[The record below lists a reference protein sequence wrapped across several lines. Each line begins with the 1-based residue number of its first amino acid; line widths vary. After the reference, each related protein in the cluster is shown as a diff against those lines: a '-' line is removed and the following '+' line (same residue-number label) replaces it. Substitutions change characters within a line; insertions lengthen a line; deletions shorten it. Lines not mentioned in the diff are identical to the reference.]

1 MKSAK
6 AKKRKIEVGAA
17 ILFWLA
23 VGVAVPIIFDFAGD
37 EVQFDS
43 SEVVAATRNNFK
55 ITRPFSIDKQSGTT
69 ISGGTL
75 GIVAPKGTV
84 LTAESSAALLKR
96 GEAVLLLRGGE
107 LIVGNPTAQT
117 DNAGDTSAPLVR
129 ALQKG
134 RFKALALRQSTI
146 IVSLPN
152 GHRELLTRADLQ
164 MIPAGRGAVEAKGQG
179 FWRGQRSKFTLKTDA
194 PAQNGNVPLKLSFN
208 ATLLDFTYE
217 GTFQVAGL
225 LPGAGALK
233 GPTVVHLKN
242 TERLANALGT
252 SWPIGT
258 SVQDIR
264 IEGPLRWDADT
275 LAFDQAQVRVGD
287 NKAEGTVSLKTSG
300 GRALI
305 SSTLAFDKLDIAPYL
320 PIGATDRRA
329 IAWQWWSK
337 LLGTLSQPAAP
348 HINADIRLSAK
359 TLSAGPYALGAGAAT
374 ISMKDGK
381 LSADI
386 AEITLAKGR
395 ATGQISIDFN
405 RYIPK
410 LALRG
415 RLEEIASGQWSETL
429 AGKRYIEG
437 QGRIVADL
445 TSQGVSVQQVIN
457 DLTGK
462 VEFSVPEN
470 GAIGLSLVEL
480 NSAPD
485 KSRLQTS
492 KEALTRVM
500 RGSTVVNDLEAVL
513 HVKEGVARIVK
524 ASATHPAGSV
534 RASGSF
540 DMTRS
545 NYEFRMLSL
554 IGTKT
559 PDAGAP
565 LTANKRSGAK
575 APPAANRSSAPS
587 SATFLAVTSTNSEH
601 RASSAD
607 TGVSSDRSLLDN
619 TKIQLRALSGSLPE
633 LERFLGSNYSHIPR
647 RGL

>member
-6 AKKRKIEVGAA
+6 ARKRKIWVGAA
-17 ILFWLA
+17 IMFWLA

-43 SEVVAATRNNFK
+43 SEVVAATRDNFR
-55 ITRPFSIDKQSGTT
+55 ITQPVLVDKQSGTT

-107 LIVGNPTAQT
+107 LMVGNPAGQAEDTTAS
-117 DNAGDTSAPLVR
+117 SAPLVR
-129 ALQKG
+129 ALQEG

-146 IVSLPN
+146 VVALPN
-152 GHRELLTRADLQ
+152 GHRERLTRADVK
-164 MIPAGRGAVEAKGQG
+164 MIPAGSNAVEAKGQG
-179 FWRGQRSKFTLKTDA
+179 FWRGQRSKFALKTDA
-194 PAQNGNVPLKLSFN
+194 PAQYGNVPIKLSFS
-208 ATLLDFTYE
+208 ATLLDFTYN
-217 GTFQVAGL
+217 GSFQLAGL
-225 LPGAGALK
+225 LPGAGALQ
-233 GPTVVHLKN
+233 GATTVHLKN

-258 SVQDIR
+258 SVQDVR

-275 LAFDQAQVRVGD
+275 LAFDQAKVRLGD
-287 NKAEGTVSLKTSG
+287 NDAEGTVSLKTSG

-305 SSTLAFDKLDIAPYL
+305 SSTLAFEKLDVAGYL
-320 PIGATDRRA
+320 PNGATDRRA
-329 IAWQWWSK
+329 VAWQWWSK
-337 LLGTLSQPAAP
+337 LVGTLSQPAAP

-359 TLSAGPYALGAGAAT
+359 TLSAGDYLLGPGAAT

-386 AEITLAKGR
+386 AEIALAKGR

-445 TSQGVSVQQVIN
+445 SSQGVSIHQIIN
-457 DLTGK
+457 DMKGK

-480 NSAPD
+480 NNAPD
-485 KSRLQTS
+485 KSLLQTS
-492 KEALTRVM
+492 KEALARVM

-513 HVKEGVARIVK
+513 HVKEGVAKIVK

-534 RASGSF
+534 RASGSY
-540 DMTRS
+540 DMARS
-545 NYEFRMLSL
+545 VYDFRMLSL
-554 IGTKT
+554 IGVKAPQTRKT
-559 PDAGAP
+559 PSDNEQSSAKSTP
-565 LTANKRSGAK
+565 LTGKSG
-575 APPAANRSSAPS
+575 PS
-587 SATFLAVTSTNSEH
+587 SATFLAVTS
-601 RASSAD
+601 AK
-607 TGVSSDRSLLDN
+607 SDRRAGAIETTASPKQSPLDN
-619 TKIQLRALSGSLPE
+619 ADIQLRALSGPLTE

>member
-1 MKSAK
+1 MKSAT
-6 AKKRKIEVGAA
+6 ARKKKIWVGAA
-17 ILFWLA
+17 ILFWLT
-23 VGVAVPIIFDFAGD
+23 VGVAVPIMFDFAGD
-37 EVQFDS
+37 EVHFDS
-43 SEVVAATRNNFK
+43 SEVVAATRDNFK
-55 ITRPFSIDKQSGTT
+55 ITEPVLIDKQSGTT

-107 LIVGNPTAQT
+107 LMVGNPTGQADST
-117 DNAGDTSAPLVR
+117 DDTAAPLVR
-129 ALQKG
+129 ALQEG
-134 RFKALALRQSTI
+134 RFKALALRQGTI
-146 IVSLPN
+146 IVALPN
-152 GHRELLTRADLQ
+152 GHRERLTRANVQ
-164 MIPAGRGAVEAKGQG
+164 MMPAGSGAVEAKGQG
-179 FWRGQRSKFTLKTDA
+179 FWRGQRSKFVLETAA
-194 PAQNGNVPLKLSFN
+194 PAKNGSVPIKLSFN
-208 ATLLDFTYE
+208 ATLLDVAYE
-217 GTFQVAGL
+217 GAFQLAGL
-225 LPGAGALK
+225 LPGAGALQ
-233 GPTVVHLKN
+233 GPTTVHLKN
-242 TERLANALGT
+242 TEQLANALGT

-258 SVQDIR
+258 GVQDVR

-275 LAFDQAQVRVGD
+275 LAFDQATVRVGD
-287 NKAEGTVSLKTSG
+287 NDAEGTVSLKTSN

-305 SSTLAFDKLDIAPYL
+305 SSTLAFEKLDVAPYL
-320 PIGATDRRA
+320 PNGAIDRRTV
-329 IAWQWWSK
+329 AWQWWSK
-337 LLGTLSQPAAP
+337 LVGTLSQPAAP

-359 TLSAGPYALGAGAAT
+359 ELSAGTYTLGPGAAT
-374 ISMKDGK
+374 VSMKDGK

-386 AEITLAKGR
+386 AEIALANGR
-395 ATGQISIDFN
+395 VTGQISIDFN

-445 TSQGVSVQQVIN
+445 TSQGVSIHQIIN
-457 DLTGK
+457 DLAGK

-492 KEALTRVM
+492 KEALARVM

-513 HVKEGVARIVK
+513 QVKEGVAKIIK

-540 DMTRS
+540 DMMRS
-545 NYEFRMLSL
+545 NYDFRMLSL
-554 IGTKT
+554 IGIKAVDKSKGAAAEKPSGTK
-559 PDAGAP
+559 PAP
-565 LTANKRSGAK
+565 TV
-575 APPAANRSSAPS
+575 RSSAPS
-587 SATFLAVTSTNSEH
+587 SATFLSVTSAKPDRRVTTSESATAAKNSP
-601 RASSAD
+601 
-607 TGVSSDRSLLDN
+607 LDN
-619 TKIQLRALSGSLPE
+619 AKIQLRALSGPLPE
-633 LERFLGSNYSHIPR
+633 LERFLGYGYSHIPR